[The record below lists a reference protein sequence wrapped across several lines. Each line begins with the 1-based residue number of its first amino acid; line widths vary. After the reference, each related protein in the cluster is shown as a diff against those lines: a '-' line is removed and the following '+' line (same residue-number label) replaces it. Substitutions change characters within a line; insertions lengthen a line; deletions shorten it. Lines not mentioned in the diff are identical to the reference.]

1 MTDEELNYMHTFYYK
16 MDEES
21 RNSLKEYYAKDVIK
35 LVSNPTWEKLHIAKG
50 SFIQL
55 YILVSAEANKRNS
68 K

>member
-1 MTDEELNYMHTFYYK
+1 MTDAELNYMHTFYYK

-21 RNSLKEYYAKDVIK
+21 RDSLKEFYVKDIIEM
-35 LVSNPTWEKLHIAKG
+35 VSNPTCENLHIAKG

-55 YILVSAEANKRNS
+55 YILVSAEENKKNR

>member
-1 MTDEELNYMHTFYYK
+1 MTDAELNYMHTFYYK

-21 RNSLKEYYAKDVIK
+21 RDSLKEFYVKDIIEM
-35 LVSNPTWEKLHIAKG
+35 VSNPTWENLHIAKG

-55 YILVSAEANKRNS
+55 YILVSAEENKKNR